1 MHTVFTEHLATL
13 KNVMVVAHERI
24 NERYKELI
32 KSEFEETYKELRQD
46 ISDVEH
52 ELTDATNKMNEFTST
67 IGKALEDGILTK
79 AEIVNIN
86 RLKE

>member
-1 MHTVFTEHLATL
+1 ML
-13 KNVMVVAHERI
+13 
-24 NERYKELI
+24 
-32 KSEFEETYKELRQD
+32 EETYQELRQD